1 MIKAMAMYINIL
13 TLIQTKQAHSVNNT
27 KLMIGNE
34 LKTRE
39 VDRANSYAQNEP
51 STQSQRGL

>member
-1 MIKAMAMYINIL
+1 MPMHMNIL
-13 TLIQTKQAHSVNNT
+13 TLIQTKQAHSANNMELT
-27 KLMIGNE
+27 VGDE

-39 VDRANSYAQNEP
+39 VDRANSYAPNEP